1 MSTKQ
6 KFGGP
11 WTVEKLNILSAYLDF
26 YVTALKKQPFKKIYI
41 DAFAGTGKIKI
52 GNEEKYEIIDGS
64 AKLALSA
71 KEEFDEY
78 IFIEKKKSFV
88 KELENLVNTEFPER
102 AKKVRIIPKDCN
114 DVIKDICAKVN
125 WKTTRAVLF
134 LDPYAADLNWE
145 SLETI
150 AATQAIDV
158 WYLFPFNATIRLM
171 KKNGQIDESWKN
183 KLNSIMGDTS
193 WETEF
198 YEEDMQT
205 NLWET
210 QEKVRTADTESLK
223 QYVEKRLKTIFAA
236 VSPNS
241 RVLVNSKA
249 SPLFL
254 FCFAVSNKQ
263 PQAIGLAMKVAN
275 YILKDQQPQ

>member
-1 MSTKQ
+1 MGTTQ

-11 WTVEKLNILSAYLDF
+11 WTVEKLSILSAYLDF
-26 YVTALKKQPFKKIYI
+26 YITALKNQSFKKIYI

-64 AKLALSA
+64 AKLALAA

-88 KELENLVNTEFPER
+88 KELKELVNSEFPER
-102 AKKVRIIPKDCN
+102 AQKVQIISKDCN
-114 DVIKDICAKVN
+114 EVLKEICETVN
-125 WKTTRAVLF
+125 WRTTRAVLF

-145 SLETI
+145 TLEAI

-171 KKNGQIDESWKN
+171 KKNGQIDESWRN
-183 KLNSIMGDTS
+183 KLNSILGDTS
-193 WETEF
+193 WETEL

-205 NLWET
+205 NFWNT
-210 QEKVRTADTESLK
+210 QEKVRTADIESLK

-254 FCFAVSNKQ
+254 FCFAVSNRQ
-263 PQAIGLAMKVAN
+263 PKAIGLAMKVAN
-275 YILKDQQPQ
+275 YILKD

>member
-11 WTVEKLNILSAYLDF
+11 WTVEKLSILSAYLDF
-26 YVTALKKQPFKKIYI
+26 YVTALKNQPFKKIYI

-52 GNEEKYEIIDGS
+52 GNEDKYEIIDGS

-88 KELENLVNTEFPER
+88 KELENLVKSEFPNR
-102 AKKVRIIPKDCN
+102 AKKVRIFQKDCN
-114 DVIKDICAKVN
+114 DVIKEICEKVN

-134 LDPYAADLNWE
+134 LDPYAADLHWE
-145 SLETI
+145 TLEAI

-171 KKNGQIDESWKN
+171 KKNGQIDESWRE
-183 KLNSIMGDTS
+183 KLNSILGDTN
-193 WETEF
+193 WEAEF

-210 QEKVRTADTESLK
+210 QEKVRTADTEALK
-223 QYVEKRLKTIFAA
+223 QYIEKRLKTIFSA

-254 FCFAVSNKQ
+254 FCFAVSNNQ
-263 PQAIGLAMKVAN
+263 PKAIGLAMKVAN
-275 YILKDQQPQ
+275 YILKDQRPQ